1 MKKIISAL
9 LAAFLVLGLA
19 GCDHLQGRQE
29 SQQFYLF
36 YINKDLNRLEEIPYE
51 PESVETEAMIGELI
65 AKQAVRPEEDRDYIL
80 LLPEGTTILGYELE
94 DETIILNLSS
104 SYASM
109 SASREIL
116 ARAGLV
122 RTFVQVPGVRRLKLQ
137 VNGSPLLDSSGRKV
151 GALTRD
157 SFVENSGKEINT
169 YQSIAMKL
177 YFTDESGSVLLPEER
192 KVYYS
197 SNVPLER
204 AVVEE
209 IVKGPK
215 QDGHYPTLPAETNI
229 LSVTIQ
235 EGICYVNF
243 DDSFTNSILSVQEE
257 IPIYSIVNS
266 LASVCHVNK
275 VQFSING
282 SSSVTFRKNMKLDQ
296 LFEQNLKLVETE

>member
-9 LAAFLVLGLA
+9 LATFLVLGLA

-51 PESVETEAMIGELI
+51 PESVETEAMIGDLI
-65 AKQAVRPEEDRDYIL
+65 AKQAVRPEEDGDYIL

-94 DETIILNLSS
+94 DETMILNLSS

-137 VNGSPLLDSSGRKV
+137 VNGSPLLDSSGREV
-151 GALTRD
+151 GAMTRD

>member
-137 VNGSPLLDSSGRKV
+137 VNGSPLLDSSGREV

-235 EGICYVNF
+235 EGLCYVN
-243 DDSFTNSILSVQEE
+243 FTNSILSVQEE

>member
-137 VNGSPLLDSSGRKV
+137 VNGSPLLDSSGREV

>member
-29 SQQFYLF
+29 SQQLYLF

-137 VNGSPLLDSSGRKV
+137 VNGSPLLDSSGREV

>member
-122 RTFVQVPGVRRLKLQ
+122 RTLVQVPGVRRLKLQ
-137 VNGSPLLDSSGRKV
+137 VNGSPLLDSSGREV

>member
-109 SASREIL
+109 SASREML

-137 VNGSPLLDSSGRKV
+137 VNGSPLLDSSGREV

>member
-19 GCDHLQGRQE
+19 GCDHVQGRQE

-137 VNGSPLLDSSGRKV
+137 VNGSPLLDSSGREV

>member
-51 PESVETEAMIGELI
+51 PESVETEAMIGDLI
-65 AKQAVRPEEDRDYIL
+65 AKQAVRPEEDGDYIL

-94 DETIILNLSS
+94 DETMILNLSS

-137 VNGSPLLDSSGRKV
+137 LNGSPLLDSSGREV
-151 GALTRD
+151 GAMTRD

>member
-36 YINKDLNRLEEIPYE
+36 YINKELNRLEEIPYE
-51 PESVETEAMIGELI
+51 PESVETEAMIGDLI
-65 AKQAVRPEEDRDYIL
+65 AKQAVRPEEDGDYIL

-94 DETIILNLSS
+94 DETMILNLSS

-137 VNGSPLLDSSGRKV
+137 VNGSPLLDSSGREV
-151 GALTRD
+151 GAMTRD

>member
-1 MKKIISAL
+1 M
-9 LAAFLVLGLA
+9 
-19 GCDHLQGRQE
+19 
-29 SQQFYLF
+29 
-36 YINKDLNRLEEIPYE
+36 
-51 PESVETEAMIGELI
+51 
-65 AKQAVRPEEDRDYIL
+65 RPEEDRDYIL

-137 VNGSPLLDSSGRKV
+137 VNGSPLLDSSGREV

>member
-137 VNGSPLLDSSGRKV
+137 VNGSPLLDSSGREV

-197 SNVPLER
+197 SNVPLKR

-235 EGICYVNF
+235 EE
-243 DDSFTNSILSVQEE
+243 LLLRE
-257 IPIYSIVNS
+257 
-266 LASVCHVNK
+266 L
-275 VQFSING
+275 
-282 SSSVTFRKNMKLDQ
+282 
-296 LFEQNLKLVETE
+296 

>member
-1 MKKIISAL
+1 M
-9 LAAFLVLGLA
+9 
-19 GCDHLQGRQE
+19 
-29 SQQFYLF
+29 
-36 YINKDLNRLEEIPYE
+36 
-51 PESVETEAMIGELI
+51 
-65 AKQAVRPEEDRDYIL
+65 
-80 LLPEGTTILGYELE
+80 
-94 DETIILNLSS
+94 
-104 SYASM
+104 
-109 SASREIL
+109 
-116 ARAGLV
+116 
-122 RTFVQVPGVRRLKLQ
+122 
-137 VNGSPLLDSSGRKV
+137 
-151 GALTRD
+151 
-157 SFVENSGKEINT
+157 
-169 YQSIAMKL
+169 
-177 YFTDESGSVLLPEER
+177 LLPEER

>member
-36 YINKDLNRLEEIPYE
+36 YINKDLNRSEEIPYE
-51 PESVETEAMIGELI
+51 PESVETEAMIGDLI
-65 AKQAVRPEEDRDYIL
+65 AKQAVRPEEDGDYIL

-94 DETIILNLSS
+94 DETMILNLSS

-137 VNGSPLLDSSGRKV
+137 VNGSPLLDSSGREV
-151 GALTRD
+151 GAMTRD

>member
-36 YINKDLNRLEEIPYE
+36 YINKELNRLEEIPYE

-137 VNGSPLLDSSGRKV
+137 VNGSPLLDSSGREV

-282 SSSVTFRKNMKLDQ
+282 SSSVTFRKNMKLDR

>member
-51 PESVETEAMIGELI
+51 PESVETEAMIGDLI
-65 AKQAVRPEEDRDYIL
+65 AKQAVRPEEDGDYIL

-94 DETIILNLSS
+94 DETMILNLSS

-137 VNGSPLLDSSGRKV
+137 VNGSPLLDSSGREV
-151 GALTRD
+151 GAMTRD

>member
-36 YINKDLNRLEEIPYE
+36 YINKELNRLEEIPYE
-51 PESVETEAMIGELI
+51 PESVETEAMIGDLI
-65 AKQAVRPEEDRDYIL
+65 AKQAVRPEEDGDYIL

-94 DETIILNLSS
+94 DETMILNLSS

-137 VNGSPLLDSSGRKV
+137 VNGSPLLDSSGREV
-151 GALTRD
+151 GAMTRD

-282 SSSVTFRKNMKLDQ
+282 SSSVTFRKNMKLDR

>member
-1 MKKIISAL
+1 M
-9 LAAFLVLGLA
+9 
-19 GCDHLQGRQE
+19 
-29 SQQFYLF
+29 
-36 YINKDLNRLEEIPYE
+36 
-51 PESVETEAMIGELI
+51 
-65 AKQAVRPEEDRDYIL
+65 
-80 LLPEGTTILGYELE
+80 
-94 DETIILNLSS
+94 
-104 SYASM
+104 
-109 SASREIL
+109 
-116 ARAGLV
+116 

-137 VNGSPLLDSSGRKV
+137 VNGSPLLDSSGREV